1 MKYKVGDKVKIKSF
15 EWYNQNKDDD
25 GFVHCGDRIFDNYMS
40 VFCGSVVTICGISPY
55 CGYDIRED
63 MQCKTWTDEMF
74 EDVETIEP
82 YNYIQH
88 LSQQWCSDLHNKEF
102 NSTSEEMCF
111 QSYAYQDGYKKGFKD
126 ALHKICERL
135 DKVILQTYDNNAGNK
150 IGRLVVSNQYLNKNM
165 LFHDLHKLMEE

>member
-1 MKYKVGDKVKIKSF
+1 MRNVGDKVKIKSL
-15 EWYNQNKDDD
+15 EWYNDHKSNNGNVD
-25 GFVHCGDRIFDNYMS
+25 
-40 VFCGSVVTICGISPY
+40 
-55 CGYDIRED
+55 CGYDVFTED
-63 MQCKTWTDEMF
+63 MSTLCGKTMTIKKVLDDYYLLVDDKNVYNWTDEMF

-82 YNYIQH
+82 DNYIQH

-165 LFHDLHKLMEE
+165 LFHDLHKLMDE

>member
-1 MKYKVGDKVKIKSF
+1 MRNVGDKVKIKSL
-15 EWYNQNKDDD
+15 EWYNDHKSNNGNVD
-25 GFVHCGDRIFDNYMS
+25 
-40 VFCGSVVTICGISPY
+40 
-55 CGYDIRED
+55 CGYDIFTED
-63 MQCKTWTDEMF
+63 MSTLCGKTMTIKKALDDYYLLVEDENVYNWTDEMF

-82 YNYIQH
+82 YNYIQR

>member
-1 MKYKVGDKVKIKSF
+1 MRNVGDKVKIKSL
-15 EWYNQNKDDD
+15 EWYNEHKSNNGNVD
-25 GFVHCGDRIFDNYMS
+25 
-40 VFCGSVVTICGISPY
+40 
-55 CGYDIRED
+55 CGYDIFTED
-63 MQCKTWTDEMF
+63 MSTLCGKTMTIKEVLDDYYYLVDDENVYKWTDEMF

-82 YNYIQH
+82 DNYIQH

-135 DKVILQTYDNNAGNK
+135 DKVILQTYNNNAGNK

-165 LFHDLHKLMEE
+165 LFHDLHKLMED

>member
-1 MKYKVGDKVKIKSF
+1 MRNVGDKVKIKSL
-15 EWYNQNKDDD
+15 EWYNDHKSNNGNVD
-25 GFVHCGDRIFDNYMS
+25 
-40 VFCGSVVTICGISPY
+40 
-55 CGYDIRED
+55 CGYDVFTED
-63 MQCKTWTDEMF
+63 MSTLCGKTMTIKKVLHDYYHLVDDENVYNWTDEMF
-74 EDVETIEP
+74 EDIETIEP
-82 YNYIQH
+82 DNYIQH

>member
-1 MKYKVGDKVKIKSF
+1 
-15 EWYNQNKDDD
+15 
-25 GFVHCGDRIFDNYMS
+25 
-40 VFCGSVVTICGISPY
+40 
-55 CGYDIRED
+55 
-63 MQCKTWTDEMF
+63 MF
-74 EDVETIEP
+74 EDVETIESD
-82 YNYIQH
+82 NYIQN

-150 IGRLVVSNQYLNKNM
+150 IGRLLVSNQYLNKNM
-165 LFHDLHKLMEE
+165 LFHDLHKLMGE

>member
-1 MKYKVGDKVKIKSF
+1 MRNVGDKVKIKSL
-15 EWYNQNKDDD
+15 EWYNDHKSND
-25 GFVHCGDRIFDNYMS
+25 GNVD
-40 VFCGSVVTICGISPY
+40 
-55 CGYDIRED
+55 CGYDIFTED
-63 MQCKTWTDEMF
+63 MSTLCGKTMTIKKVLDDYYYLVDDENVYNWTDEMF

-82 YNYIQH
+82 DNYIQH

-165 LFHDLHKLMEE
+165 LFHDLHKLMDE

>member
-1 MKYKVGDKVKIKSF
+1 MRNVGDKVKIKSL
-15 EWYNQNKDDD
+15 EWYNDHKSND
-25 GFVHCGDRIFDNYMS
+25 GNVD
-40 VFCGSVVTICGISPY
+40 
-55 CGYDIRED
+55 CGYDIFTED
-63 MQCKTWTDEMF
+63 MSTLCGKTMTIKKVLDDYYYLVDDENVYNWTDEMF
-74 EDVETIEP
+74 EDVETIEHD
-82 YNYIQH
+82 NYIQH

-135 DKVILQTYDNNAGNK
+135 DKVILQTYEINAGNK

>member
-1 MKYKVGDKVKIKSF
+1 MKYKVGDKVKIKSLD
-15 EWYNQNKDDD
+15 WYNSNKDEY
-25 GFVHCGDRIFDNYMS
+25 GRVACGYHIFTEEMS
-40 VFCGSVVTICGISPY
+40 KFCGQTMIICNITNLGVMYMGGNSHY
-55 CGYDIRED
+55 
-63 MQCKTWTDEMF
+63 WTNEMF
-74 EDVETIEP
+74 DDAIAIEP
-82 YNYIQH
+82 DNYIQH

>member
-1 MKYKVGDKVKIKSF
+1 MRNVGDKVKIKSL
-15 EWYNQNKDDD
+15 EWYNDHKSND
-25 GFVHCGDRIFDNYMS
+25 GNVD
-40 VFCGSVVTICGISPY
+40 
-55 CGYDIRED
+55 CGYDVFTED
-63 MQCKTWTDEMF
+63 MSTLCGKTMTIKKVLDDYYLLVDDKNVYNWTDEMF

-82 YNYIQH
+82 DNYIQH

-111 QSYAYQDGYKKGFKD
+111 QSYAYQDEYKKGFKD

-165 LFHDLHKLMEE
+165 LFHDLHKLMDE

>member
-1 MKYKVGDKVKIKSF
+1 MRNVGDKVKIKSF
-15 EWYNQNKDDD
+15 KWYDDHKSNNGNVD
-25 GFVHCGDRIFDNYMS
+25 
-40 VFCGSVVTICGISPY
+40 
-55 CGYDIRED
+55 CGYDVFTED
-63 MQCKTWTDEMF
+63 MSTLCGKTMTIKKVLDDYYLLVEDENVYNWTDEMF

-82 YNYIQH
+82 DNYIQH

-135 DKVILQTYDNNAGNK
+135 DKVILQTYENNAGNK

>member
-1 MKYKVGDKVKIKSF
+1 MRNVGDKVKIKSL
-15 EWYNQNKDDD
+15 EWYNEHKSNNGNVD
-25 GFVHCGDRIFDNYMS
+25 
-40 VFCGSVVTICGISPY
+40 
-55 CGYDIRED
+55 CGYDIFTED
-63 MQCKTWTDEMF
+63 MSTLCGKTMTIKEVLDDYYYLVDDENVYKWTDEMF

-82 YNYIQH
+82 DNYIQH

-135 DKVILQTYDNNAGNK
+135 DKVILQTYNNNAGNK

>member
-1 MKYKVGDKVKIKSF
+1 MRNVGDKVKIKSL
-15 EWYNQNKDDD
+15 EWYNDHKSND
-25 GFVHCGDRIFDNYMS
+25 GNVD
-40 VFCGSVVTICGISPY
+40 
-55 CGYDIRED
+55 CGYDIFTED
-63 MQCKTWTDEMF
+63 MSTLCGKTMTIKKVLDDYYYLVDDKNVYNWTDEMF

-82 YNYIQH
+82 DNYIQN

>member
-1 MKYKVGDKVKIKSF
+1 MRNVGDKVKIKSL
-15 EWYNQNKDDD
+15 EWYNEHKSNNGNVD
-25 GFVHCGDRIFDNYMS
+25 
-40 VFCGSVVTICGISPY
+40 
-55 CGYDIRED
+55 CGYDIFTED
-63 MQCKTWTDEMF
+63 MSTLCGKTMTIKEVLDDYYYLVDDENVYKWTDEMF

-82 YNYIQH
+82 DNYIQH

-165 LFHDLHKLMEE
+165 LFHDLHKLMED